1 MTFFV
6 RRSDGSQFP
15 CRGVDCPLGPD
26 YCAPTGGC
34 RYRSSAEEAREA
46 NAKTWD
52 GGAWAREKMPWVP
65 PPISGTPPSPQTTQ
79 LAMSGIMDI
88 VFDECRELRKAGQLE
103 YAGKDKPAFAN
114 FERVAADLDLSREK
128 VLWIFAMKHR
138 DGIANYL
145 NGHQSQREDVRGRIN
160 DLITYLVLLR
170 GMLDEGSQNIKPTG
184 GTFSS

>member
-1 MTFFV
+1 MSFDPGG
-6 RRSDGSQFP
+6 RLA
-15 CRGVDCPLGPD
+15 CRGGRCTHLTSCRTLGHCQ
-26 YCAPTGGC
+26 YGS
-34 RYRSSAEEAREA
+34 RAEEAREA

-52 GGAWAREKMPWVP
+52 GRVGAVEKMLWVP

-79 LAMSGIMDI
+79 LAMFGIMEI

-103 YAGKDKPAFAN
+103 YAGKDKPAFSN
-114 FERVAADLDLSREK
+114 FERVAADLNISREK